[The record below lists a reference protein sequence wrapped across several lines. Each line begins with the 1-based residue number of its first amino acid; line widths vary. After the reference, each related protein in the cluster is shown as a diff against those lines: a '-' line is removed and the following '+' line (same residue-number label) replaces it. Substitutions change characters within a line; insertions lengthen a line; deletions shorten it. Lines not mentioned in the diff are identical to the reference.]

1 VKKVVRRLPLLV
13 FLALVVAALVYGF
26 MPHPIGVDLAV
37 VERGSLLMTVDKE
50 GKTRVKQRYVV
61 TAPLAGK
68 LLRIDFKPGA
78 DLEKLLTSGRP
89 LAVLE
94 PSLPPLLDARTRAE
108 TIAKEKAAEGRLG
121 KAREELDKARKQ
133 EQHARTEHDRIE
145 RAHLTGSSSRQEL
158 DDCELKLRS
167 AMRDLNAAQFMVQV
181 AEFERD
187 QVRAT
192 LRAFTQRN
200 TSPGEVEPW
209 RMEIP
214 SPIARGKVLRVLQ
227 ESESVVA
234 AGTQILE
241 VGDTELIE
249 AEIDVLTQDAV
260 KVRDGYKA
268 FLVNWGGPHPLEGHV
283 RLTEPSGFLKVSA
296 LGVEEQRVNVIIDFK
311 VPKEYQGQVRDAY
324 RVEARIVVW
333 EGKNVLKV
341 PAGALFRKGKNKS
354 WAVYVVHNGKAEL
367 RELKIDHNNGLDAEV
382 LEGLEEG
389 DQVILNPGDKIK
401 EGVAVVSRKE
411 Q

>member
-1 VKKVVRRLPLLV
+1 VKKFVRRLPLLLFV
-13 FLALVVAALVYGF
+13 LLVIAALVYGF
-26 MPHPIGVDLAV
+26 MPHPIGVDIAV
-37 VERGSLLMTVDKE
+37 VERGSMQLTVDKE
-50 GKTRVKQRYVV
+50 GKTRVKQRYIV

-68 LLRIDFKPGA
+68 LQRIKFKAGM
-78 DLEKLLTSGRP
+78 DLATLKTQGQP

-94 PSLPPLLDARTRAE
+94 PSDPPLLDARARAE
-108 TIAKEKAAEGRLG
+108 AQAREKAAEARLG
-121 KAREELDKARKQ
+121 EAKEKLDKCRKQ
-133 EQHARTEHDRIE
+133 EQHARAEHDRIE
-145 RAHLTGSSSRQEL
+145 RAHLSGSTSRQEL
-158 DDCELKLRS
+158 DDCDLKLRS
-167 AMRDLNAAQFMVQV
+167 AMRDLNAAQFTVQV

-192 LRAFTQRN
+192 LKAFTQRS
-200 TSPGEVEPW
+200 TSPGEIEPW
-209 RMEIP
+209 RIEIP
-214 SPIARGKVLRVLQ
+214 SPIPRGRVLRVLQ
-227 ESESVVA
+227 ESEAVVA

-268 FLVNWGGPHPLEGHV
+268 FLVNWGGPKPLEGNV

-296 LGVEEQRVNVIIDFK
+296 LGVEEQRVNVIIDFT
-311 VPKEYQGQVRDAY
+311 VPKDYQGQVRDAY
-324 RVEARIVVW
+324 RVEARIVIW

-341 PAGALFRKGKNKS
+341 PSGALFRKGKNKS
-354 WAVYVVHNGKAEL
+354 WAVYVVQNDKASL
-367 RELKIDHNNGLDAEV
+367 RELKINNNNGLEAEV

-389 DQVILNPGDKIK
+389 EQVILNPGDKIK